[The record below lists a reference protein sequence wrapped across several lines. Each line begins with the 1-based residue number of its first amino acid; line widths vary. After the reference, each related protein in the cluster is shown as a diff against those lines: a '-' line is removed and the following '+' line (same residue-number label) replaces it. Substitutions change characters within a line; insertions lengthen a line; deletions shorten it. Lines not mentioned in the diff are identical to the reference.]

1 MEQHGSVIIAGYRLK
16 SPCLLCWGEMNLF
29 FQVDVLAQWTPQVN
43 SMFWLFKR
51 IVRGDRGREAH
62 VRQIKL
68 TAPFSFPEIRPTST
82 WPALPRASPK
92 TKMKQKKDQA
102 SILHLPP
109 FSKIHIPNTPAD
121 TLLHSN
127 LFEHILTCTLHIAT
141 SAFKE
146 IFDFPRICLNILTCI
161 LPNLQLKRYLTF
173 LKPNGY
179 YYKI

>member
-1 MEQHGSVIIAGYRLK
+1 MRDEFHLSSWCPRPVD
-16 SPCLLCWGEMNLF
+16 SSGEF
-29 FQVDVLAQWTPQVN
+29 HVL
-43 SMFWLFKR
+43 
-51 IVRGDRGREAH
+51 IVQKDRERGQRE
-62 VRQIKL
+62 I
-68 TAPFSFPEIRPTST
+68 SS
-82 WPALPRASPK
+82 RASNK
-92 TKMKQKKDQA
+92 THSPIFLSRDLTNKHVTCPPQGESQDKNETRRKEA

-146 IFDFPRICLNILTCI
+146 IFDFPRICLNILACT
-161 LPNLQLKRYLTF
+161 LPTLQLKRYLTF